1 MAKEKEIKT
10 NVMRILD
17 REKVDY
23 HTYFYPHGAD
33 AVDGVTVAR
42 LLMQNEEQVFKTL
55 VTRGTSREYHVF
67 VVPVA
72 RELDLKAAA
81 RSVGEKAV
89 EMIPVR
95 EINKVTGYIRGG
107 CSPIGM
113 KKLYSTVVDESCQ
126 NFSTIFFSAGK
137 IGAQVELAPADL
149 LRLTQGKTAAIAE

>member
-23 HTYFYPHGAD
+23 HTYFYPHGEG

-55 VTRGTSREYHVF
+55 VTKGTSREYHVF
-67 VVPVA
+67 VVPVSK
-72 RELDLKAAA
+72 ELDLKAAA

-89 EMIPVR
+89 EMIPVS

-126 NFSTIFFSAGK
+126 NFATIFFSAGK
-137 IGAQVELAPADL
+137 IGAQVELAPAEL
-149 LRLTQGKTAAIAE
+149 LRLTQGKTAPIAE